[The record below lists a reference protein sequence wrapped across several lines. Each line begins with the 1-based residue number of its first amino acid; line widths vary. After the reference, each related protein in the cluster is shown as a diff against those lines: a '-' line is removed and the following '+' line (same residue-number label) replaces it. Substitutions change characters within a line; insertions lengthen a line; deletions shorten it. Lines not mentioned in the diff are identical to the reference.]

1 VSAFFSSLFSELGAR
16 RRRLRKALGDRGQSL
31 FEMLVLGGLV
41 FGSAGLFVQPW
52 MAAAAPW
59 GFGIPFVFVAAYCW
73 LDVRRQAA
81 LKLIGDGAADESE
94 SKKVRKRH
102 DLAALA
108 LAIACA
114 SAGAAAFT
122 LAFRAK
128 PPEPVPVEE
137 PGWRPPEDAVDVE
150 ILPSE

>member
-1 VSAFFSSLFSELGAR
+1 
-16 RRRLRKALGDRGQSL
+16 
-31 FEMLVLGGLV
+31 MLVLGGLV
-41 FGSAGLFVQPW
+41 FGSAGLFVLPW

-59 GFGIPFVFVAAYCW
+59 GFAVPFLFVAAYCW

-81 LKLIGDGAADESE
+81 LKLIRGNSDGAIDESE

-128 PPEPVPVEE
+128 PPEPAPVEE
-137 PGWRPPEDAVDVE
+137 PAWHPPEDAVDVE
-150 ILPSE
+150 ILPGE